1 MATWVGHFDI
11 KAYDVID
18 DKAVLYIP
26 ADTGALAHR
35 LGLVEVRLDCC
46 RPPPFSA
53 APRRAA
59 LSSEPPHTAGAAA
72 SPHGTRTSLKL
83 VVFAFQFE
91 SAPHR

>member
-11 KAYDVID
+11 KAYDVIED

-53 APRRAA
+53 ATRRSV
-59 LSSEPPHTAGAAA
+59 L
-72 SPHGTRTSLKL
+72 
-83 VVFAFQFE
+83 
-91 SAPHR
+91 